1 MLTTSPLFPLA
12 RSGNGSE
19 DMKEVVIVGAARIPF
34 GKFGGLLR
42 DYSAV
47 DLATHAVKGVLQRTP
62 VQPEVVDELFL
73 GVAVLAGTA
82 SVAARQVLFTAGLP
96 QTTPSL
102 TVDRACCSSMTC
114 AGLAMRNIMAGEI
127 NTAIAGGMEAMSQA
141 PLVARGVRWGTR
153 LGGVMLEEPLM
164 MRNPILNLP
173 LAVSV
178 GDVSLQYGV
187 DREEQDRWALRSHQ
201 KYFQALA
208 SGKYADEII
217 PVEISPKKG
226 EKTSMDLDESP
237 RLDTSMEK
245 LKGLPTVYGS
255 KTVTAGNSPGLTDGA
270 AALVLMSHDKQRE
283 LGLKPLATLLTYVN
297 MAGDP
302 ASSPYLPALTMQ
314 KALEKAGLKLTDLK
328 RIEINEAFAAT
339 ALVSTKVLSDG
350 NASLLEQLR
359 SITNVNGGA
368 VAIGHPTGASGARL
382 IATLIYELR
391 RSGGG
396 LGAAAICGGYGQS
409 DAVIIRVD

>member
-1 MLTTSPLFPLA
+1 
-12 RSGNGSE
+12 
-19 DMKEVVIVGAARIPF
+19 MKEVVIVGAARTPF

-62 VQPEVVDELFL
+62 VPPESVDELFL

-82 SVAARQVLFTAGLP
+82 SVAARQVLFTSGLP
-96 QTTPSL
+96 PTTASL

-114 AGLAMRNIMAGEI
+114 AGLAMRNILAGEI

-164 MRNPILNLP
+164 MRNPILDLP

-201 KYFQALA
+201 KYFEALA
-208 SGKYADEII
+208 AGKFVDEII
-217 PVEISPKKG
+217 PVEISSKKG
-226 EKTSMDLDESP
+226 EKTLMDRDESP
-237 RLDTSMEK
+237 RADTSLEK
-245 LKGLPTVYGS
+245 LQGLSTVYGS
-255 KTVTAGNSPGLTDGA
+255 KTVTAGNAPGLTDGA
-270 AALVLMSHDKQRE
+270 AALVLMSRDKQRE
-283 LGLKPLATLLTYVN
+283 LGLKPLAFLLTHVN

-302 ASSPYLPALTMQ
+302 ASSPYLPALTMR
-314 KALEKAGLKLTDLK
+314 KALEKAGLKVTDLK

-339 ALVSTKVLSDG
+339 ALVSTKVLTG
-350 NASLLEQLR
+350 AEASFLEHVRDL
-359 SITNVNGGA
+359 TNVNGGA

-382 IATLIYELR
+382 ITTLIYELR
-391 RSGGG
+391 RLGGG

>member
-1 MLTTSPLFPLA
+1 
-12 RSGNGSE
+12 
-19 DMKEVVIVGAARIPF
+19 MKEVVIVGAARIPF

-47 DLATHAVKGVLQRTP
+47 DLATLAVKGVMKKTP
-62 VQPEVVDELFL
+62 LQPESLDELLL

-82 SVAARQVLFTAGLP
+82 SVAARQVLFTSGLP
-96 QTTPSL
+96 PTTPSL

-114 AGLAMRNIMAGEI
+114 AGLAMRNILAGEI

-164 MRNPILNLP
+164 MRNPILNIP

-178 GDVSLQYGV
+178 GDVSIQHGV
-187 DREEQDRWALRSHQ
+187 DREEQDHWALRSHQ
-201 KYFQALA
+201 KYFEALA
-208 SGKYADEII
+208 AGKFGEEII
-217 PVEISPKKG
+217 PVELSLKKG
-226 EKTSMDLDESP
+226 EKSVMDRDESP
-237 RLDTSMEK
+237 RADTSLEK
-245 LKGLPTVYGS
+245 LKALPTVYGS
-255 KTVTAGNSPGLTDGA
+255 KTVTAGNAPGLTDGA
-270 AALVLMSHDKQRE
+270 AVLVLMSRDKQRE
-283 LGLKPLATLLTYVN
+283 LGLKPLATLLTHVN
-297 MAGDP
+297 MAGEP
-302 ASSPYLPALTMQ
+302 ASSPYLPALSMR
-314 KALEKAGLKLTDLK
+314 KALERASLKLTDLK

-350 NASLLEQLR
+350 DASLLEHVRDL
-359 SITNVNGGA
+359 TNVNGGA

-382 IATLIYELR
+382 IATLVYELR
-391 RSGGG
+391 RAGGG